1 MLPAMLFRIQLLA
14 AATMLALCANL
25 AGQNSTED
33 APNCKD
39 SKLLSRLPGCFIQV
53 CDNKDFDQLA
63 IRTGPHK
70 EENDAVKTLEGVVEN
85 LSYECPGKLSPLQV
99 IRNASAAL
107 QKAGYQAVFN
117 GKDEND
123 YLSFTMRK
131 VDQWV
136 QVSAYPG
143 GDNNSITFYTFKAV
157 AVSAM
162 KQEMAAT
169 AEAMASELQT
179 SGRMALYGINFAT
192 NSAAISSETSDKVL
206 GEIVTLLNNQPTLTA
221 LFRQQS
227 FNARQRSQHRFVPV
241 RALLL
246 KRKQP
251 ACLDRAIGY
260 LVQIAESLP
269 MRRRRQIVPRKQL
282 GRHRLFVNPPAADQH
297 HRLARQPSSRL
308 PMPIQNTHHHV
319 VRPQQGGR
327 PQHAPQ

>member
-162 KQEMAAT
+162 KQEMEAT

-206 GEIVTLLNNQPTLTA
+206 GEIVTLLNNQPTWKITVEGHTDNVGAKAANQTL
-221 LFRQQS
+221 
-227 FNARQRSQHRFVPV
+227 SQK
-241 RALLL
+241 RADAVVTWL
-246 KRKQP
+246 
-251 ACLDRAIGY
+251 AAH
-260 LVQIAESLP
+260 QIA
-269 MRRRRQIVPRKQL
+269 R
-282 GRHRLFVNPPAADQH
+282 D
-297 HRLARQPSSRL
+297 RLAAAGFGDTKPLQD
-308 PMPIQNTHHHV
+308 NATEE
-319 VRPQQGGR
+319 GR
-327 PQHAPQ
+327 AKNRRVEIVKR